1 VEETMTS
8 ANVRNGISSM
18 AAYAFTSQVRG
29 ATTLVLAGLALATL
43 GASPA
48 FAGDDFPPYAG
59 SYDDASYGAA
69 SHGGYTVELPR
80 DDGALSL
87 GSSHDDASYG
97 PAENARRAEPQ
108 ALAARADSAQPAR
121 ASSENG
127 VVLTVAT
134 SRATSGRE
142 PVAGAASATAGE
154 GAPVRASLEEASA
167 AARARRDDPPPYA
180 GSHDDEAYG
189 DGSQT
194 AAF

>member
-1 VEETMTS
+1 MTS
-8 ANVRNGISSM
+8 ANLRNGISSM
-18 AAYAFTSQVRG
+18 AACAFTSQVRD

-69 SHGGYTVELPR
+69 SHGGYAVELPR

-87 GSSHDDASYG
+87 GSSHDDASYL
-97 PAENARRAEPQ
+97 PTENARRAEPR
-108 ALAARADSAQPAR
+108 ALAARGDSAQPAR
-121 ASSENG
+121 ASRANE
-127 VVLTVAT
+127 VVLTVAM
-134 SRATSGRE
+134 SPATTGRE
-142 PVAGAASATAGE
+142 PAAGEASATASVLRE
-154 GAPVRASLEEASA
+154 GAPVRASLDGASA
-167 AARARRDDPPPYA
+167 AVARARGDDLPPYA